1 MSDGYSQRDLI
12 KFNFESL
19 NLESNEF
26 FGNSP
31 PSVFVGRFG
40 YPQVNVGV
48 LSPVQTMKDAHL
60 LDSPQDWIK
69 LGLKDEDILKLRAK
83 LVNSRFKSSIKNFDH
98 KFLNQDVAFFK
109 DHQPTAEWIS
119 VWIFDE
125 LKNKFPE
132 FVKLKQVSV
141 YETPELK
148 VSYQGQI

>member
-1 MSDGYSQRDLI
+1 MQS
-12 KFNFESL
+12 K
-19 NLESNEF
+19 
-26 FGNSP
+26 
-31 PSVFVGRFG
+31 
-40 YPQVNVGV
+40 PQVKLTCSYSFCVAHQLTRADWTPEKNREVFGHCANIHGHQYKIDLHLEGR
-48 LSPVQTMKDAHL
+48 LSSKTGMLINGYEVDKIVKPFFT
-60 LDSPQDWIK
+60 
-69 LGLKDEDILKLRAK
+69 
-83 LVNSRFKSSIKNFDH
+83 KNFDH